1 MKRLPP
7 RAHLLATAALVSLF
21 GTGFW
26 AGTASAALIAIDHYD
41 INDAVESGH
50 GNWIHTYDGTITAGV
65 GFDNFANPG
74 TTATYFG
81 GSGTLNDGVIGTSTS
96 DTQLFV
102 TPSASD
108 GTAINPVIFLTL
120 DFTTGGP
127 WLVSSIEIYGGDIS
141 NNYIPGAITGL
152 DVGIIGPTGGA
163 PDTPFTTTSF
173 AGSVQN
179 QAGGDVNDRV
189 NLTGSGLELV
199 PTWALVLSGF
209 QGTVDNWFSITEIK
223 VYGEQAPSTSGV
235 PEPASLALV
244 GVGLAGLAFSRR
256 RHFPF
261 GIS

>member
-1 MKRLPP
+1 MKRCPP
-7 RAHLLATAALVSLF
+7 SSRLLAAAALVSLL

-50 GNWIHTYDGTITAGV
+50 GNWFHTYNGTITDGV
-65 GFDNFANPG
+65 SFVNFTNPG

-81 GSGTLNDGVIGTSTS
+81 GSGTLNDGVIGTSTA

-108 GTAINPVIFLTL
+108 GTTISPAIFLTL

-127 WLVSSIEIYGGDIS
+127 WLVTSIEIYGGDIS
-141 NNYIPGAITGL
+141 ANFVPGAITGL

-163 PDTPFTTTSF
+163 PDTSFTTTPF

-179 QAGGDVNDRV
+179 LGGGDVNDRV
-189 NLTGSGLELV
+189 DLTGSGLELV
-199 PTWALVLSGF
+199 PAWALVLSGF

-244 GVGLAGLAFSRR
+244 GLGLAGLAFSRH
-256 RHFPF
+256 RHLAF